1 MIEVA
6 MRTLAIL
13 LLAALVMGSAT
24 PRAAEMTTVAV
35 GYLEITNDPRY
46 EEKRAYARIRVKPH
60 DRPLPGAEMAIRE
73 SRILGRALK
82 IKFSVERGKGKT
94 AADLVGE
101 VKRLSAAGVRYFLVD
116 ADAVVLDALA
126 KATADRDLLLF
137 NISEPSDAL
146 RAGGCRAHLMH
157 TLPSYAMRA
166 DALAQVLIAN
176 KWREVLVLKGP
187 LEGDA
192 AYAAAFQA
200 SAKRFG
206 VKVTATRD
214 FVLGN
219 NPRERG
225 KNNIRLMTAKD
236 DYDVIF
242 LADTEGEFG
251 RYVPFQTNR
260 PRPVIGTEGLIAEAW
275 HWSWERHGAPQLNQR
290 FEKRAKR
297 RMTGP
302 DWAAWVAVK
311 AVIESIVRTKSA
323 NFNTVRAYLKGD
335 RITLDGY
342 KGTPSSFRPWDN
354 QLRQPVL
361 VRTHN
366 AVIER
371 APLKGFLHPTENM
384 DTLGFDRGDKKCRL

>member
-1 MIEVA
+1 
-6 MRTLAIL
+6 MRTLTIL
-13 LLAALVMGSAT
+13 LLIGVVMGSMSS
-24 PRAAEMTTVAV
+24 RAAEITTIAV
-35 GYLEITNDPRY
+35 GYLEITDDPRY

-60 DRPLPGAEMAIRE
+60 DRPLPGAELAIRE

-82 IKFSVERGKGKT
+82 MKFRLERGKGKT
-94 AADLVGE
+94 AADLAGE
-101 VKRLSAAGVRYFLVD
+101 VERLSAVGVRYFLVD

-137 NISEPSDAL
+137 NISEPSDVL
-146 RAGGCRAHLMH
+146 RASGCQAHLIH
-157 TLPSYAMRA
+157 TLPSYAMRT

-176 KWREVLVLKGP
+176 KWREVLVLKGS

-206 VKVTATRD
+206 VKVTAIRD

-219 NPRERG
+219 DPRERG

-236 DYDVIF
+236 DYDVVFI
-242 LADTEGEFG
+242 ADTEGEFG

-302 DWAAWVAVK
+302 DWAAWMAVK

-335 RITLDGY
+335 RMTLDGY

-361 VRTHN
+361 VHTHN
-366 AVIER
+366 AVSER